1 MTDDQKAYL
10 PNYDISDAA
19 GVITDKLVGTPSE
32 DHTWLGATLSLEDL
46 VKVRLRFE
54 TTDAN
59 VRVQI
64 GDQIYDAEDFVS
76 AGVNKYLVYSEGIY
90 ATDFDK
96 KITAMFIDAEGNQI
110 GQKVEYSVNTYLSY
124 INGLTESAAK
134 DIVQAVYNYG
144 KSSVTY
150 RDIVD
155 EPVKVQG
162 GTLYQLTDSS
172 QMNSYIVH
180 TENNKLMIFDG
191 GYGRNLADIVSLAQ
205 EITGSAVPEVEA
217 WFLSH
222 AHSDHVEAF
231 IYLMNE
237 QVPSLNVKKVYSNL
251 PSRAYVEKHDGLTT
265 YDALVSALDKL
276 PEGVH
281 VTVQQ
286 GDVITVD
293 GLSVEVLLT
302 PDETADVMQG
312 GVAINESSVV
322 FRLNIGGQRVLFL
335 GDIYHSS
342 STRLQTIYGSDLQAD
357 VVQMSHHGSQGA
369 YFGLYKVIAP
379 KACLWPTPQWLWNND
394 SGSGYDTGSWETID
408 LYEYMRD
415 ECGVEIH
422 YVAKDGVQKLE
433 FPMSFE

>member
-1 MTDDQKAYL
+1 M
-10 PNYDISDAA
+10 
-19 GVITDKLVGTPSE
+19 GTP
-32 DHTWLGATLSLEDL
+32 DANYTWLGATLNLEDL
-46 VKVRLRFE
+46 VQIRLRFT
-54 TTDAN
+54 TTDEN

-64 GDQIYDAEDFVS
+64 GDVIYGADDFVMV
-76 AGVNKYLVYSEGIY
+76 GTDTYLVYSEGIY

-110 GQKVEYSVNTYLSY
+110 GEKVEYSVNTYLSY
-124 INGLTESAAK
+124 IDGLAESTTK
-134 DIVQAVYNYG
+134 DIVQAIYNYG
-144 KSSVTY
+144 MTSVAYSVATNK
-150 RDIVD
+150 
-155 EPVKVQG
+155 PVAIRG
-162 GTLYQLTDSS
+162 GTLYQLTDRD
-172 QMNSYIVH
+172 QMNSYVIH

-191 GYGRNLADIVSLAQ
+191 GYDRNLADIVTLAKELTGQ
-205 EITGSAVPEVEA
+205 EVPEIEA

-222 AHSDHVEAF
+222 AHSDHVNAF
-231 IYLMNE
+231 VALMNQ
-237 QVPSLNVKKVYSNL
+237 QVPSLTVKNVYSNL

-265 YDALVSALDKL
+265 YDALVSALAKL
-276 PEGVH
+276 PDGVS

-293 GLSVEVLLT
+293 GLNVEVLLT

-322 FRLNIGGQRVLFL
+322 FRLTIGGQRVLFL

-342 STRLQTIYGSDLQAD
+342 STRLQAAYGSDLQAD

-369 YFGLYKVIAP
+369 YFELYKLIAP
-379 KACLWPTPQWLWNND
+379 KVCLWPTPQWLWDNNP
-394 SGSGYDTGSWETID
+394 GTGYDTGSWETID

-415 ECGVEIH
+415 VCGVEIH
-422 YVAKDGVQKLE
+422 YVAKDGVVKLE